1 VARSRRHR
9 HRPTNEPS
17 VRDTGKVSMHKFK
30 IGETVNYRPSTR
42 TTRNVA
48 GTFKVIAFL
57 PEGFGEPV
65 YRIQHI
71 DTDYRQIARESEVTK
86 RY

>member
-1 VARSRRHR
+1 
-9 HRPTNEPS
+9 
-17 VRDTGKVSMHKFK
+17 MHKFK
-30 IGETVNYRPSTR
+30 IGEIVNYRPSTR

-65 YRIQHI
+65 YRIRHV
-71 DTDYRQIARESEVTK
+71 DTDHRQIARESEVTK

>member
-1 VARSRRHR
+1 
-9 HRPTNEPS
+9 
-17 VRDTGKVSMHKFK
+17 MHKC
-30 IGETVNYRPSTR
+30 STR

-65 YRIQHI
+65 YRIEHV
-71 DTDYRQIARESEVTK
+71 DTDHRQIARRARSPSVIDAPCWV
-86 RY
+86 RG

>member
-1 VARSRRHR
+1 LSPAAVTDSAESRRAR
-9 HRPTNEPS
+9 CLE
-17 VRDTGKVSMHKFK
+17 G
-30 IGETVNYRPSTR
+30 
-42 TTRNVA
+42 NVA

-65 YRIQHI
+65 YRIEHV
-71 DTDYRQIARESEVTK
+71 DTDHRQIARESEVTK